1 MNATDNKATDNK
13 TAKTQAKPGLEPDR
27 SVTNRVI
34 YRNARLIDPATE
46 LDIIG
51 DLMTEGPVIRDW
63 GSALCTDSQ
72 PDEAEIIDCTGLVLA
87 PGLVDFRSWLCEPGP
102 EHKETIAT
110 GSRAAA
116 AGGITSLCCSP
127 ATNPPIDSVALIGF
141 VERRGREV
149 GLTRI
154 HPYAALTRG
163 LEGLEITEM
172 GLMQQAGAVA
182 FTDGPQMVRN
192 PQVLRH
198 ALNYARGIDALIV
211 HHPQD
216 VDLMGDGVMNEGE
229 LSTRLGLAGIPA
241 AAEVVAL
248 ERDLRIVEL
257 TGGTYHAAN
266 ISTAESVAVMRRA
279 KERGLNVT
287 CDTAPPYFA
296 LNELAIGDYR
306 TYMRLTPPLRS
317 EQDRQA
323 IVAGLADGVID
334 VICSDHLPQ
343 DQDAKRLPFAQAK
356 PGATGL
362 ETLLPLV
369 LELVHNGGL
378 SLPAALAKM
387 TVSPSTILG
396 LTAGR
401 LQRGGKADL
410 VLFDPDQPWVIDG
423 DNLLSKSK
431 NTPFDGRPVQGQV
444 QRTIL
449 AGVPTYL

>member
-1 MNATDNKATDNK
+1 M
-13 TAKTQAKPGLEPDR
+13 
-27 SVTNRVI
+27 
-34 YRNARLIDPATE
+34 
-46 LDIIG
+46 
-51 DLMTEGPVIRDW
+51 
-63 GSALCTDSQ
+63 
-72 PDEAEIIDCTGLVLA
+72 
-87 PGLVDFRSWLCEPGP
+87 
-102 EHKETIAT
+102 
-110 GSRAAA
+110 
-116 AGGITSLCCSP
+116 
-127 ATNPPIDSVALIGF
+127 
-141 VERRGREV
+141 

-154 HPYAALTRG
+154 HPYGALTRG

-192 PQVLRH
+192 PQILRH

-229 LSTRLGLAGIPA
+229 LSTRLGLAGIPT
-241 AAEVVAL
+241 AAEVIAL

-306 TYMRLTPPLRS
+306 TYMRLSPPLRS
-317 EQDRQA
+317 EEDRQA
-323 IVAGLADGVID
+323 IVAGLAEGVID

-356 PGATGL
+356 PGAVGL
-362 ETLLPLV
+362 ETLLPLT
-369 LELVHNGGL
+369 LEMVHNGTL
-378 SLPAALAKM
+378 SLPEALAKI
-387 TVSPSTILG
+387 TVSPAHILG

-401 LQRGGKADL
+401 LKRGGNADL
-410 VLFDPDQPWVIDG
+410 ILFDPDRPWSVDG
-423 DNLLSKSK
+423 GSLLSKSK
-431 NTPFDGRPVQGQV
+431 NTPFDGRPLQGHIL
-444 QRTIL
+444 RTIL
-449 AGVPTYL
+449 AGVPTYRDQEALV